1 MFKRWLRK
9 LFSIFKRKNKVDN
22 THIISKPVPVA
33 SEKIVTKK
41 ERTTKGYRSS
51 PYSQQYTKPE
61 TKNHQFKQIETSVLS
76 DTKPQT
82 IEKPKL
88 VDKAPVKRM
97 ITGSV
102 NFYETADLT
111 DTPVT
116 AIATEP
122 VVEKVQ
128 NTPVQVLAEEPA
140 AEELIKTESLVM
152 NGYGVKVEVIVTGEE
167 IDAYLDTGEDKI
179 IFPGQ
184 KVILSHW
191 NGSYDKKVALVVGAT
206 GKERLG
212 KTEEVLIQDV
222 GN

>member
-1 MFKRWLRK
+1 MD
-9 LFSIFKRKNKVDN
+9 FSY
-22 THIISKPVPVA
+22 
-33 SEKIVTKK
+33 
-41 ERTTKGYRSS
+41 G
-51 PYSQQYTKPE
+51 
-61 TKNHQFKQIETSVLS
+61 
-76 DTKPQT
+76 KPQT

-140 AEELIKTESLVM
+140 ADV
-152 NGYGVKVEVIVTGEE
+152 
-167 IDAYLDTGEDKI
+167 
-179 IFPGQ
+179 PGLQ
-184 KVILSHW
+184 LLLLYE
-191 NGSYDKKVALVVGAT
+191 N
-206 GKERLG
+206 
-212 KTEEVLIQDV
+212 
-222 GN
+222 